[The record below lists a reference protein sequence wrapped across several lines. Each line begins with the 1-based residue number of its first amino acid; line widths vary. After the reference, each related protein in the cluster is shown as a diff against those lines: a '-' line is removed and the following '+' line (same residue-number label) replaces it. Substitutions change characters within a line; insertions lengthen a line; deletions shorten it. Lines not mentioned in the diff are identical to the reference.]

1 MMSQDLTDQIES
13 NEKQR
18 EEIEKEEMNE
28 KHSFD
33 MMSQDLTDQIESN
46 EKQRGKKAE
55 SKSQAEGDLATA
67 KQLLADDSKFLAD
80 LTTECETKSADF
92 EKRQEVRQG
101 EIDAIGKAVEIMSGS
116 AVSGGTQ
123 YLPGLVQQETAAL
136 AQLRSSSQSPA
147 QRGAA
152 EFLKGRA
159 NKSQSRLLSL
169 MAVRV
174 SEDPFKKVTKM
185 IKDMIMK
192 LQEEATEEAEHK
204 GFCDTELTTNKQT
217 RDSKTEEVDELTAET
232 EELTADIAKLAEEIS
247 VLGEQIAALD
257 AMMSKATAMRETEKA
272 KNTATIEDAKGAQ
285 AATSQ
290 AMAVFKEF
298 YDKAAGAALA
308 QRNAAQPAGGAGPV
322 YDARAITIL
331 ENPSGDAALA
341 QTAQQQRVPGGPDM
355 EAGGYTGMGNGGV
368 MGMLEVI
375 ESDFARL
382 IADTTSA
389 EAEAAS
395 EYEKL
400 SNDTQMDKALKSTD
414 VKTKTGEKTRKES
427 ALQSTKKDLATSK
440 EELAAAMDYYE
451 KLKPSC
457 VDAGVSYEERVAR
470 RKEEIESLQEALKIL
485 SSE

>member
-55 SKSQAEGDLATA
+55 SKSQAEGDLAA
-67 KQLLADDSKFLAD
+67 ANALLADDSKFLAD

-101 EIDAIGKAVEIMSGS
+101 EIDAIGKAIEIMSGS

-123 YLPGLVQQETAAL
+123 YHPGLVQQASTAL
-136 AQLRSSSQSPA
+136 AQLRSNSQTPA

-152 EFLKGRA
+152 EFLRGRA
-159 NKSQSRLLSL
+159 HKSQSRLLSL
-169 MAVRV
+169 VAVRV

-217 RDSKTEEVDELTAET
+217 RDAKTEEVDELTAEA
-232 EELTADIAKLAEEIS
+232 EKLTADIAKLAEEIS

-290 AMAVFKEF
+290 AK
-298 YDKAAGAALA
+298 
-308 QRNAAQPAGGAGPV
+308 
-322 YDARAITIL
+322 
-331 ENPSGDAALA
+331 
-341 QTAQQQRVPGGPDM
+341 
-355 EAGGYTGMGNGGV
+355 
-368 MGMLEVI
+368 
-375 ESDFARL
+375 
-382 IADTTSA
+382 
-389 EAEAAS
+389 
-395 EYEKL
+395 
-400 SNDTQMDKALKSTD
+400 
-414 VKTKTGEKTRKES
+414 
-427 ALQSTKKDLATSK
+427 
-440 EELAAAMDYYE
+440 
-451 KLKPSC
+451 
-457 VDAGVSYEERVAR
+457 
-470 RKEEIESLQEALKIL
+470 
-485 SSE
+485 